1 MRTSISYLVYLYLVA
16 GEAVSPSAATS
27 PRRKDAPNIKTAS
40 EHAS

>member
-1 MRTSISYLVYLYLVA
+1 MRTSISSYIYIVA
-16 GEAVSPSAATS
+16 CHLQPSAATS